1 MMFDCDAIKIKKEG
15 NEKTKKKMVFI
26 YKINKLTSPYANSSA
41 VEIFWAI
48 EAAGITTRKLEAL
61 PFWLPGDCCLWL
73 NWWAELLLKKK
84 KINVKKY

>member
-1 MMFDCDAIKIKKEG
+1 MKKQ
-15 NEKTKKKMVFI
+15 KKVVFI

-73 NWWAELLLKKK
+73 NWWAELLLKIKIKKNKCK
-84 KINVKKY
+84 KILKSSYLLKLNI